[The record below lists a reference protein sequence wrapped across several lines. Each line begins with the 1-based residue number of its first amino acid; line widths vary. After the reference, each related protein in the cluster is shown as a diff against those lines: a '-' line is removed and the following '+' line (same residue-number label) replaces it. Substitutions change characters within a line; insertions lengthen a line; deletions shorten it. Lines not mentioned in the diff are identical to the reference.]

1 MLLLASAVQVP
12 SIQSGNHLC
21 MYAKKKKDSVIAL
34 CCECDEGVCILQM
47 MEILGWGSRLVAA
60 SNCCALQKFAVI
72 RYVHSVFTMHLGC
85 LQLLVKQLSMCS
97 RLSSRSSKGIRAN
110 EEWQVD
116 RCEVEGENKCLW
128 SVIANGWGWL
138 GGCISYR
145 GTCRVNSWEK
155 LISGVS
161 LLTSNTGL
169 TKAEV

>member
-110 EEWQVD
+110 EE
-116 RCEVEGENKCLW
+116 
-128 SVIANGWGWL
+128 
-138 GGCISYR
+138 
-145 GTCRVNSWEK
+145 
-155 LISGVS
+155 
-161 LLTSNTGL
+161 
-169 TKAEV
+169 